1 MTFATTPTDTLYRW
15 LSLHMDAAIKDEIRR
30 ELERRD
36 TPMRKAA

>member
-15 LSLHMDAAIKDEIRR
+15 LSLQMDEAVKSEIRS
-30 ELERRD
+30 ELERRE